1 MSMESVVKQKTVV
14 TQTAPKPSLGKRLK
28 DDFQRNRALYL
39 MALPVLAFY
48 IIFHYV
54 PMYGAI
60 IAFKD
65 FSPMKGILGSE
76 WIGIQ
81 HFKDFFGSI
90 YFSRILFN
98 TLNISISTLI
108 FGFPTPIIL
117 ALLINELRSKV
128 FSRTVQTVTYM
139 PHFVSLVVICG
150 LIKEFTLDTGV
161 VNQVLSVFGWKPV
174 SMLNKP
180 ELFVPIYVISNIWQ
194 EVGWGSIIYLA
205 ALTGIDPQLY
215 EAAKIDGAGRFKQL
229 IHITIPGI
237 LPTIVILLIL
247 RMGRLLNV
255 GFEKII
261 LLYNPAIYETA
272 DVISSFVYRKGLLE
286 FNWSYSAAVGLFNS
300 VINFFML
307 WSSNWLSRRLKGE
320 SLW

>member
-14 TQTAPKPSLGKRLK
+14 TQTAPKQSLGKRLK

>member
-1 MSMESVVKQKTVV
+1 MESVVKQKTVV
-14 TQTAPKPSLGKRLK
+14 TQTAPKQSLGKRLK

-108 FGFPTPIIL
+108 FGFPAPIIL